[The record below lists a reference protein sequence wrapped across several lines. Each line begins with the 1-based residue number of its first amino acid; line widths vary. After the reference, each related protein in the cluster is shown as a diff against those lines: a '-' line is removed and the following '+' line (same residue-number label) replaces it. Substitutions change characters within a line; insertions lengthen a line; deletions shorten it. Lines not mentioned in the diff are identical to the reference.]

1 MAPVKVYIMGESKV
15 DSMGVTRIPNSIRKM
30 FRIKQGDELEWS
42 IEEGKIVVRKKLL
55 IKRDIVESRFEEL
68 RKNTPECFTE
78 KESEEEDEWILKELA
93 LRKSGS

>member
-1 MAPVKVYIMGESKV
+1 MAPTKAYIMGESKV
-15 DSMGVTRIPNSIRKM
+15 DKMGVTIIPNSIRKM
-30 FRIKQGDELEWS
+30 FRIKQGDELEWT

-68 RKNTPECFTE
+68 RKSAPECFTE
-78 KESEEEDEWILKELA
+78 KESEDEDEWILKELA